1 MLRKI
6 LGSVREYKK
15 LSIATPILEAM
26 EVAMECVIPF
36 LIARL
41 VNEIKAGCG
50 MGVILRYG
58 GLLALMALLS
68 LLFGGLA
75 GVSCAR
81 ASCGLARN
89 LRKDLFYSVQRFSCE
104 NIDRFLTS
112 SLVTRMTASSIV
124 LTRLL
129 T

>member
-50 MGVILRYG
+50 MAVILRYG

-68 LLFGGLA
+68 LLFVRRPCGCELRPGELRA
-75 GVSCAR
+75 CA
-81 ASCGLARN
+81 
-89 LRKDLFYSVQRFSCE
+89 
-104 NIDRFLTS
+104 
-112 SLVTRMTASSIV
+112 
-124 LTRLL
+124 
-129 T
+129 

>member
-50 MGVILRYG
+50 MAVILRYG
-58 GLLALMALLS
+58 GLLAQKGQYYQLYTGAFEL
-68 LLFGGLA
+68 
-75 GVSCAR
+75 
-81 ASCGLARN
+81 
-89 LRKDLFYSVQRFSCE
+89 E
-104 NIDRFLTS
+104 
-112 SLVTRMTASSIV
+112 
-124 LTRLL
+124 
-129 T
+129 